1 MIGYVVWRRRG
12 STNGM
17 PGRGEELGARQRVVA
32 GAALC
37 AASISPRTTI
47 LILSSRPSESRSRT
61 GFGASRH
68 VQGPVFPGDRP
79 QCIAQRP
86 RTEGAPPIREP
97 NTLTGVPSLPYR
109 SARSPSLTTPQRR
122 HGARPSPWQGASP
135 PIAMRRQ
142 ALRFRPIPSHP
153 GWIPYADHMQPIYVG
168 ICNRCVDQ
176 NRHIAGKAG
185 REI

>member
-17 PGRGEELGARQRVVA
+17 PGRGEELGARQRAVA

-37 AASISPRTTI
+37 AASISSRTTI
-47 LILSSRPSESRSRT
+47 LILSSRPSESRT
-61 GFGASRH
+61 GTGASQR
-68 VQGPVFPGDRP
+68 VQGPVFPGDHP
-79 QCIAQRP
+79 QCVTQRP

-97 NTLTGVPSLPYR
+97 NSLTGLPSLPYR

-135 PIAMRRQ
+135 PIAMGRQ

-153 GWIPYADHMQPIYVG
+153 G
-168 ICNRCVDQ
+168 
-176 NRHIAGKAG
+176 
-185 REI
+185 